1 MTIKVDGIVA
11 SAMVEVGVF
20 TCTSTA
26 IWAIPAE
33 CSTFDENHALANPIR
48 CFGNRLVVEVSV
60 LTVVAGAG
68 EWPRKAGS
76 TARAPSVVD
85 PVWEPLIGLQALS
98 DIGIAKASDLIRWA
112 VPDLLVFGVRENLN
126 GH

>member
-1 MTIKVDGIVA
+1 MTIKVDRIVA
-11 SAMVEVGVF
+11 TAMVVVGVF
-20 TCTSTA
+20 TCTTA
-26 IWAIPAE
+26 AIRAIPAK
-33 CSTFDENHALANPIR
+33 CPSLDKDHPLADPVR